1 MSTRARIGRPVAVAT
16 IAGAAGALLWAR
28 RDYRRWQALGEGG
41 ILWSLKG
48 WIQVTRLRL
57 KMGSPFDTSAFPV
70 GTGHPG
76 LRDLPVRPGRPRVAP
91 HPVPHRQLDQEA
103 SEAMLDELAA
113 VFAAELAARPGGLEE
128 RQSQYE
134 RHYPALYARALV
146 ARGESGTGEVGHFH
160 RPQGSMH
167 MHLNPADARLVI
179 ERGWGELHGLSGRSH
194 GLPATYTLIYAPR
207 DRQELDAVRS
217 ILAAS
222 LDWATEGS

>member
-1 MSTRARIGRPVAVAT
+1 MGAAAAVAAAAG
-16 IAGAAGALLWAR
+16 IAGALFWAR

-57 KMGSPFDTSAFPV
+57 RMGSPFDTGAFPV
-70 GTGHPG
+70 GSEQPG
-76 LRDLPVRPGRPRVAP
+76 LRDLPVRSDRPRVAP
-91 HPVPHRQLDQEA
+91 HPVPHRQLDQGA

-113 VFAAELAARPGGLEE
+113 VFAAELAVRTGDLEE
-128 RQSQYE
+128 RQSQFE
-134 RHYPALYARALV
+134 RHHPALYAPALV
-146 ARGESGTGEVGHFH
+146 SRGDSGTGEVAHFH

-167 MHLNPADARLVI
+167 LHLNPDDARLVI

-207 DRQELDAVRS
+207 DRQELDAVRR
-217 ILAAS
+217 ILAAT
-222 LDWATEGS
+222 LDWATARP